1 MSDYTDRLAD
11 LIRENAADL
20 AAAIEQRGPGS
31 IDAIRV
37 LHEIQ
42 VAAQTDE
49 RLERRALE
57 IARAARTH
65 RPIRTH

>member
-37 LHEIQ
+37 LREIQ